1 MRTYKYLLLY
11 SIVDSILG
19 ALGLPDIGQL
29 FPDNDPT
36 WKNAD
41 SSIFM
46 EEAYKRMSELGY
58 KIGNVDVTL
67 ILQSPKVKDF
77 KPAMRQNIIRLLRAS
92 EERVNIKAR
101 THEKVDSI
109 GEGRSYACHVV
120 VLLEKDVS
128 KVAPALV

>member
-1 MRTYKYLLLY
+1 M
-11 SIVDSILG
+11 DSILG